1 MTAAIRTAASLK
13 AQFADII
20 AGMGRCAL
28 INNKTSVV
36 TSAACQIRRVAPP
49 LPATVATMMLTAPWG
64 QPLRVHCLQH
74 RVVPTVA
81 QRP

>member
-1 MTAAIRTAASLK
+1 MTAAIRTVASLK

-20 AGMGRCAL
+20 AGMGRGAL
-28 INNKTSVV
+28 INNKTPVV

-49 LPATVATMMLTAPWG
+49 LPATVAPMMLTAPWG
-64 QPLRVHCLQH
+64 QPVGVHCVQH

-81 QRP
+81 LHP